1 MSFVQTGYKVFSKLE
16 EIFKRK
22 SFKTIFIAFS
32 SLILFFGVMNVYAQE
47 AETEVPKVKVNWDG
61 TKAFYNLASGT
72 DKDEDNMTSFSGV
85 SATNT
90 AWTILSTMAP
100 GLTDGGD
107 KIEGDSSIP
116 EDMRGGL
123 LGTADSFVNYAYSN
137 QPNINLVAHLGN
149 EWVPGYKESS
159 TGLYAAE
166 KQSGYQELMD
176 SGISN
181 IWAKFRDL
189 AYLFFV
195 VVMIV
200 IGFMIMF
207 RSKLGGQ
214 TLVSL
219 GNTIPNVIVGLILV
233 TFSFAIAGLVIDVG
247 GLITSFLA
255 SLFDGE
261 LVSIENIG
269 NLMKSVFTSGTIETS
284 SIVAGSGAGSIAL
297 GAGLGSLAA
306 AIGGSAVLAILGPAL
321 IGVGLIGLLLVLT
334 LLGIVFVGVIKLL
347 ITLYK
352 AYFGILLGVALG
364 PLQIM
369 IGSIPGQNHMTK
381 NWFLGIVRNVL
392 VFPVVFFIVNAPN
405 LLLGDKDIILN
416 FPEKLTYADPSSNG
430 IDINATS
437 GFLMFILRVFVIY
450 LAAQAPKYIEAF
462 IPNTSS
468 KAAGDA
474 GAAAKMSLSKIPLV
488 GALFK

>member
-1 MSFVQTGYKVFSKLE
+1 MSFVKTGYRIFSKLE

-22 SFKTIFIAFS
+22 SFKTVFIAIS
-32 SLILFFGVMNVYAQE
+32 SMILFFGVMNVFAQ
-47 AETEVPKVKVNWDG
+47 ETEVPKLNVDWKG
-61 TKAFYNLASGT
+61 MKAYYNLASGT

-90 AWTILSTMAP
+90 AWTILSTIAP
-100 GLTDGGD
+100 GLTEGGD
-107 KIEGDSSIP
+107 DIENDSSIP

-123 LGTADSFVNYAYSN
+123 LGAADRFVNYAYTN
-137 QPNINLVAHLGN
+137 QPSVNLVAHLGN
-149 EWVPGYKESS
+149 EWVPGYKESTS
-159 TGLYAAE
+159 GLYAAD
-166 KQSGYQELMD
+166 KQSGYDELMD

-214 TLVSL
+214 TLVTL
-219 GNTIPNVIVGLILV
+219 GNTIPNVIIGLILV

-247 GLITSFLA
+247 GLITNFLA
-255 SLFDGE
+255 SLFNGD

-269 NLMKSVFTSGTIETS
+269 NLMKAVFTSGTTKTTG
-284 SIVAGSGAGSIAL
+284 IVAGSGGIAAL
-297 GAGLGSLAA
+297 GGWGIGAFVTTFGGPAILATLGS
-306 AIGGSAVLAILGPAL
+306 AL
-321 IGVGLIGLLLVLT
+321 VRVGLVGILLVLA
-334 LLGIVFVGVIKLL
+334 LLGIVLVGVIKLL

-352 AYFGILLGVALG
+352 AYFGILLGVAIG

-369 IGSIPGQNHMTK
+369 IGTIPGQNHMTM
-381 NWFLGIVRNVL
+381 NWLLGIVRNVL

-405 LLLGDKDIILN
+405 LLLGDGDIILN
-416 FPEKLTYADPSSNG
+416 FPEKLTYADPNSTG
-430 IDINATS
+430 MDINATS
-437 GFLMFILRVFVIY
+437 GFFIFILRVFAIY

-468 KAAGDA
+468 RAAGDA

-488 GALFK
+488 GGLFK

>member
-22 SFKTIFIAFS
+22 SFKTVFIAIS
-32 SLILFFGVMNVYAQE
+32 SMVLFFGVMNVFAQE
-47 AETEVPKVKVNWDG
+47 AEVPKINVNWEG

-72 DKDEDNMTSFSGV
+72 DEKEDNMTSFSGV

-90 AWTILSTMAP
+90 AWTVLSTVAP
-100 GLTDGGD
+100 QLTVGAD
-107 KIEGDSSIP
+107 KIEGNTSIP

-123 LGTADSFVNYAYSN
+123 LGTADRFVYYAYQN
-137 QPNINLVAHLGN
+137 QPNVNLVAHLGN
-149 EWVPGYKESS
+149 EWVPGYKESTS
-159 TGLYAAE
+159 GLYAAD
-166 KQSGYQELMD
+166 KQSGYEELMD

-214 TLVSL
+214 TLVTL

-255 SLFDGE
+255 SLFDGK
-261 LVSIENIG
+261 LASIEDVWH
-269 NLMKSVFTSGTIETS
+269 LMKSVFGNNNILT
-284 SIVAGSGAGSIAL
+284 AGSGGVLGISGAGLLVSAL
-297 GAGLGSLAA
+297 GATT
-306 AIGGSAVLAILGPAL
+306 AIGLIASFGAILAG
-321 IGVGLIGLLLVLT
+321 IGLIGLLL
-334 LLGIVFVGVIKLL
+334 LLAVVGIVFVGIIKLL

-369 IGSIPGQNHMTK
+369 IGTIPGQNHMTK
-381 NWFLGIVRNVL
+381 NWLLGILRNVL

-405 LLLGDKDIILN
+405 LLLGNGDIDLSL
-416 FPEKLTYADPSSNG
+416 PEKLTFADPTDSVTNLPVTGG
-430 IDINATS
+430 IM
-437 GFLMFILRVFVIY
+437 MFMLRVFVIF

-462 IPNTSS
+462 IPNTSG
-468 KAAGDA
+468 KGAQDA
-474 GAAAKMSLSKIPLV
+474 GNAAKESLSKIPLV
-488 GALFK
+488 GGLFK

>member
-1 MSFVQTGYKVFSKLE
+1 MSFVKTVYSIFSKLE

-22 SFKTIFIAFS
+22 SFKTVFIAIS
-32 SLILFFGVMNVYAQE
+32 SMVLFFGVMNVFAQ
-47 AETEVPKVKVNWDG
+47 ETEVPKINVNWDG
-61 TKAFYNLASGT
+61 MKAFYNLASGT
-72 DKDEDNMTSFSGV
+72 DKKEDNMTSFSGI

-90 AWTILSTMAP
+90 AWTILTTMAP
-100 GLTDGGD
+100 ALTKGGD
-107 KIEGDSSIP
+107 DIENDSSIP

-123 LGTADSFVNYAYSN
+123 LGTADSFVNYAYTN
-137 QPNINLVAHLGN
+137 QPNVNLVAHLGN
-149 EWVPGYKESS
+149 EWVPGYKEST

-166 KQSGYQELMD
+166 KQSGYDELMD

-233 TFSFAIAGLVIDVG
+233 TFSFAIAGLVIDIG
-247 GLITSFLA
+247 GLITNFLA
-255 SLFDGE
+255 SIFKGD
-261 LVSIENIG
+261 LVSIENVG
-269 NLMKSVFTSGTIETS
+269 NLMKSVFGNNDVLT
-284 SIVAGSGAGSIAL
+284 AGSAGAGISSFLGASLSAL
-297 GAGLGSLAA
+297 GTTA
-306 AIGGSAVLAILGPAL
+306 AIGVVSALGTFFAF
-321 IGVGLIGLLLVLT
+321 VGLIGILLLLA

-352 AYFGILLGVALG
+352 AYFGILLGVAIG

-369 IGSIPGQNHMTK
+369 MGTIPGQNHMTM
-381 NWFLGIVRNVL
+381 NWLLGIVRNVL

-405 LLLGDKDIILN
+405 LLMGEGDILLSL
-416 FPEKLTYADPSSNG
+416 PEKLTYADPADSVTNLPITG
-430 IDINATS
+430 AILL
-437 GFLMFILRVFVIY
+437 FVLRVFVIY

>member
-1 MSFVQTGYKVFSKLE
+1 MSFVKTGYRIFSKLE

-32 SLILFFGVMNVYAQE
+32 SVILFFGVMNVYAQE
-47 AETEVPKVKVNWDG
+47 AETEVPKIKVNWDG
-61 TKAFYNLASGT
+61 TKALYNLASET
-72 DKDEDNMTSFSGV
+72 EKDEDNMTSFSGL

-100 GLTDGGD
+100 QLTGGADEIDGD
-107 KIEGDSSIP
+107 ESIP
-116 EDMRGGL
+116 VDMRSGL
-123 LGTADSFVNYAYSN
+123 LGTADSFINYAYTN
-137 QPNINLVAHLGN
+137 QPNVNLVAHLGN
-149 EWVPGYKESS
+149 EWVPGYKESN

-166 KQSGYQELMD
+166 KQSGYDELMD

-195 VVMIV
+195 VVMII

-214 TLVSL
+214 TLVTL

-233 TFSFAIAGLVIDVG
+233 TFSFAIAGLVIDIG
-247 GLITSFLA
+247 GLVTNFLA

-269 NLMKSVFTSGTIETS
+269 NLMKSVFGNSD
-284 SIVAGSGAGSIAL
+284 VLKKGSI
-297 GAGLGSLAA
+297 GVISV
-306 AIGGSAVLAILGPAL
+306 SVLGPVTAAL
-321 IGVGLIGLLLVLT
+321 LGLSFLGPLGVGIGLVGLLLLLA
-334 LLGIVFVGVIKLL
+334 LLGVVFVGVIKLL

-352 AYFGILLGVALG
+352 AYFGILLGVAIG

-369 IGSIPGQNHMTK
+369 IGAIPGRNHMTM
-381 NWFLGIVRNVL
+381 NWLLGIVRNVL

-405 LLLGDKDIILN
+405 LLLGDGDIILN
-416 FPEKLTYADPSSNG
+416 FPEKLTYADPNSTG
-430 IDINATS
+430 MDINATS
-437 GFLMFILRVFVIY
+437 GFLTFVLRVLVIY

-468 KAAGDA
+468 KATGDA
-474 GAAAKMSLSKIPLV
+474 GAAAKMSLAKIPLV
-488 GALFK
+488 GGLFK

>member
-1 MSFVQTGYKVFSKLE
+1 MSFVQTGYRVFSELE
-16 EIFKRK
+16 EILKRK

-47 AETEVPKVKVNWDG
+47 AEVPKINVNWEG

-72 DKDEDNMTSFSGV
+72 DKKEDNMTSFSGV

-90 AWTILSTMAP
+90 AWTILSTLAP
-100 GLTDGGD
+100 QLTEGADE
-107 KIEGDSSIP
+107 IEGDASIP

-123 LGTADSFVNYAYSN
+123 LGTADKFVNYAYTN
-137 QPNINLVAHLGN
+137 QPNVNLIAHLGN
-149 EWVPGYKESS
+149 EWVPGYKEST

-166 KQSGYQELMD
+166 KQSGYDELMD

-181 IWAKFRDL
+181 IWVKFRDL

-233 TFSFAIAGLVIDVG
+233 TFSFAIAGLVIDIG

-255 SLFDGE
+255 SIFKGE
-261 LVSIENIG
+261 LVSIENVG
-269 NLMKSVFTSGTIETS
+269 NLMKSVFTPGVSWVTGGVGVTGLGT
-284 SIVAGSGAGSIAL
+284 VAGVAIFGTLASTLGVAL
-297 GAGLGSLAA
+297 AGAGLILILLA
-306 AIGGSAVLAILGPAL
+306 LA
-321 IGVGLIGLLLVLT
+321 
-334 LLGIVFVGVIKLL
+334 LLGVVFVGVIKLL

-369 IGSIPGQNHMTK
+369 IGTIPGQNHMTM
-381 NWFLGIVRNVL
+381 NWLLGIVRNVL

-416 FPEKLTYADPSSNG
+416 FPEKLTYADPNSTG
-430 IDINATS
+430 MDITATS
-437 GFLMFILRVFVIY
+437 GFLIFILRVFVIY

-462 IPNTSS
+462 IPNTSG
-468 KAAGDA
+468 KGAQDA
-474 GAAAKMSLSKIPLV
+474 GNAAKESLSKIPLV
-488 GALFK
+488 GGLFK

>member
-1 MSFVQTGYKVFSKLE
+1 MSFVKTGYRIFSKLE

-22 SFKTIFIAFS
+22 SFKTVFIAIS
-32 SLILFFGVMNVYAQE
+32 SMILFFGVMNVFAQ
-47 AETEVPKVKVNWDG
+47 ETEVPKLNVDWKG
-61 TKAFYNLASGT
+61 MKAYYNLASGT

-90 AWTILSTMAP
+90 AWTILSTIAP
-100 GLTDGGD
+100 GLTEGGD
-107 KIEGDSSIP
+107 DIENDSSIP

-123 LGTADSFVNYAYSN
+123 LGAADRFVNYAYTN
-137 QPNINLVAHLGN
+137 QPSVNLVAHLGN
-149 EWVPGYKESS
+149 EWVPGYKESTS
-159 TGLYAAE
+159 GLYAAD
-166 KQSGYQELMD
+166 KQSGYDELMD

-214 TLVSL
+214 TLVTL
-219 GNTIPNVIVGLILV
+219 GNTIPNVIIGLILV
-233 TFSFAIAGLVIDVG
+233 TFSFAIAGLIIDVG

-255 SLFDGE
+255 SLFDGK
-261 LVSIENIG
+261 LASIEDIG
-269 NLMKSVFTSGTIETS
+269 HLMQSIFTPETMETGKKVTGFGLLGSIGVGTIGTLLGA
-284 SIVAGSGAGSIAL
+284 SILPFVA
-297 GAGLGSLAA
+297 GAGLIAL
-306 AIGGSAVLAILGPAL
+306 LLILVL
-321 IGVGLIGLLLVLT
+321 IGV
-334 LLGIVFVGVIKLL
+334 VFVGVVKLL

-369 IGSIPGQNHMTK
+369 IGTIPGQNHMTM
-381 NWFLGIVRNVL
+381 NWLLGIVRNVL

-405 LLLGDKDIILN
+405 LLLGSGDIILN
-416 FPEKLTYADPSSNG
+416 FPEKLTYADPNSTG
-430 IDINATS
+430 MDINATS
-437 GFLMFILRVFVIY
+437 GFLIFILRVFAIY

-462 IPNTSS
+462 IPSTSS

-488 GALFK
+488 GGLFK

>member
-1 MSFVQTGYKVFSKLE
+1 MSFVKTGYRVFFKLE

-22 SFKTIFIAFS
+22 SFKTVFIAIS
-32 SLILFFGVMNVYAQE
+32 SMVLFFGVMNVYAQE
-47 AETEVPKVKVNWDG
+47 TKVPKINVNWDG
-61 TKAFYNLASGT
+61 MKAFYNLASGT
-72 DKDEDNMTSFSGV
+72 DKEEDNMTSFSGV

-90 AWTILSTMAP
+90 AWTILSTIAP
-100 GLTDGGD
+100 GLTEGGD
-107 KIEGDSSIP
+107 DIENDSSIP

-123 LGTADSFVNYAYSN
+123 LGAADRFVNYAYTN
-137 QPNINLVAHLGN
+137 QPSVNLVAHLGN
-149 EWVPGYKESS
+149 EWVPGYKESTS
-159 TGLYAAE
+159 GLYAAD
-166 KQSGYQELMD
+166 KQSGYDELMD

-214 TLVSL
+214 TLVTL
-219 GNTIPNVIVGLILV
+219 GNTIPNVIIGLILV
-233 TFSFAIAGLVIDVG
+233 TFSFAIAGLIIDVG
-247 GLITSFLA
+247 GLITNFLA
-255 SLFDGE
+255 SLFDGK
-261 LVSIENIG
+261 LASIEDVWH
-269 NLMKSVFTSGTIETS
+269 LMKSVFGNSNILT
-284 SIVAGSGAGSIAL
+284 AGSVGVIGFSGAGGLVSAL
-297 GAGLGSLAA
+297 GATT
-306 AIGGSAVLAILGPAL
+306 AIGLLASFGTILAG
-321 IGVGLIGLLLVLT
+321 IGLVGLILLLAVV
-334 LLGIVFVGVIKLL
+334 GIVFVGIIKLL

-369 IGSIPGQNHMTK
+369 IGTIPGQNHMTK
-381 NWFLGIVRNVL
+381 NWLLGILRNVL

-405 LLLGDKDIILN
+405 LLLGNGDIDLSL
-416 FPEKLTYADPSSNG
+416 PEKLTFADPTDSVTNVPVTGG
-430 IDINATS
+430 II
-437 GFLMFILRVFVIY
+437 MFVLRVFVIF

-488 GALFK
+488 GGLFK

>member
-1 MSFVQTGYKVFSKLE
+1 MSFVNTGYRVFSRLE
-16 EIFKRK
+16 EISKRK
-22 SFKTIFIAFS
+22 SFKTIFVAISSMVLFS
-32 SLILFFGVMNVYAQE
+32 GVMNVYAQE
-47 AETEVPKVKVNWDG
+47 SEVPKINVDWEG
-61 TKAFYNLASGT
+61 MKAYYNLASGT
-72 DKDEDNMTSFSGV
+72 KKEEDNMTSFSGV

-100 GLTDGGD
+100 SLTEGGED
-107 KIEGDSSIP
+107 IEGDSSIP

-123 LGTADSFVNYAYSN
+123 LGAADSFVNYAYTN
-137 QPNINLVAHLGN
+137 QPSVNLVAHLGN
-149 EWVPGYKESS
+149 EWVPGYKEST

-166 KQSGYQELMD
+166 KQSGYDELMD
-176 SGISN
+176 SGITN

-233 TFSFAIAGLVIDVG
+233 TFSFAIAGLVIDIG
-247 GLITSFLA
+247 GLITNFLA
-255 SLFDGE
+255 SLFNGD
-261 LVSIENIG
+261 LVSIENVG
-269 NLMKSVFTSGTIETS
+269 NLMKSVFTSDATKVS

-297 GAGLGSLAA
+297 GAGLGSIAT

-321 IGVGLIGLLLVLT
+321 VGVGLIGILLILA
-334 LLGIVFVGVIKLL
+334 LLGIVFVGIIKLL

-352 AYFGILLGVALG
+352 AYFGILLGVAIG

-369 IGSIPGQNHMTK
+369 IGTIPGQNHMTM
-381 NWFLGIVRNVL
+381 NWLLGIVRNVL
-392 VFPVVFFIVNAPN
+392 VFPVVFFIVNAPS
-405 LLLGDKDIILN
+405 LLIGDGDIILN
-416 FPEKLTYADPSSNG
+416 FPEKLTYADPNSTG
-430 IDINATS
+430 MDINASS
-437 GFLMFILRVFVIY
+437 GFLIFVLKVFAIY

-462 IPNTSS
+462 IPNTSG

-474 GAAAKMSLSKIPLV
+474 GAAAQMSLSKIPLV

>member
-1 MSFVQTGYKVFSKLE
+1 MSFVKTGYSIFSKLE

-22 SFKTIFIAFS
+22 SFKTVFIAIS
-32 SLILFFGVMNVYAQE
+32 SMLLFFGVMNVFAQE
-47 AETEVPKVKVNWDG
+47 TEIQKLDVNWKG
-61 TKAFYNLASGT
+61 VKAFYNLASGT
-72 DKDEDNMTSFSGV
+72 KKDEDNMTSFSGI

-90 AWTILSTMAP
+90 AWTILTTMAP
-100 GLTDGGD
+100 ALTKGGED
-107 KIEGDSSIP
+107 IEADPSIP

-123 LGTADSFVNYAYSN
+123 LGTADRFVNYAYTN
-137 QPNINLVAHLGN
+137 QPNVNLVAHLGN
-149 EWVPGYKESS
+149 EWVPGYKEGT

-166 KQSGYQELMD
+166 KQSGYDELMD

-233 TFSFAIAGLVIDVG
+233 TFSFAIAGLVIDIG
-247 GLITSFLA
+247 GLITNFLA
-255 SLFDGE
+255 SLFQGD
-261 LVSIENIG
+261 LVSIENVG
-269 NLMKSVFTSGTIETS
+269 NLMKSVFTSGTIKT
-284 SIVAGSGAGSIAL
+284 AGIIATGGGVVAL
-297 GAGLGSLAA
+297 GGWGVGSLATV
-306 AIGGSAVLAILGPAL
+306 IGGSAILAILGPVL
-321 IGVGLIGLLLVLT
+321 VGVGLIGFLLILAV
-334 LLGIVFVGVIKLL
+334 LGIVFVAVIKLL

-352 AYFGILLGVALG
+352 AYFGILLGVAIG

-369 IGSIPGQNHMTK
+369 MGTIPGQNHMTM
-381 NWFLGIVRNVL
+381 NWLLGIVRNVL

-405 LLLGDKDIILN
+405 LLMGNGDINLN
-416 FPEKLTYADPSSNG
+416 FPEKLTYADPDSTGMN
-430 IDINATS
+430 IEAT
-437 GFLMFILRVFVIY
+437 GAFFIFVLRVFVIF

>member
-1 MSFVQTGYKVFSKLE
+1 MSFVKTGYSIFTKLE

-22 SFKTIFIAFS
+22 SFKTVFIAIS
-32 SLILFFGVMNVYAQE
+32 SIILFFGVMNVFAQ
-47 AETEVPKVKVNWDG
+47 ETEVPKLNVNWEG
-61 TKAFYNLASGT
+61 MKAYYNLASGT
-72 DKDEDNMTSFSGV
+72 KKDEDNMTSFAGV

-100 GLTDGGD
+100 NLTEGGKD
-107 KIEGDSSIP
+107 IEGDSSIP

-123 LGTADSFVNYAYSN
+123 LGTADSFVNYAYTN
-137 QPNINLVAHLGN
+137 QPNVNLVAHLGN
-149 EWVPGYKESS
+149 EWVPGYKESTS
-159 TGLYAAE
+159 GLYAAE
-166 KQSGYQELMD
+166 KKQSGYDELMD

-181 IWAKFRDL
+181 IWARFRDL

-219 GNTIPNVIVGLILV
+219 GNTIPNVIIGLILV
-233 TFSFAIAGLVIDVG
+233 TFSFAIAGVVIDIG
-247 GLITSFLA
+247 GLITNFLA
-255 SLFDGE
+255 SIFKGD
-261 LVSIENIG
+261 LVSIENVG
-269 NLMKSVFTSGTIETS
+269 NLMKSVFTSGTTEVS
-284 SIVAGSGAGSIAL
+284 GIVAASGAGSIAL
-297 GAGLGSLAA
+297 GAGLGSLAT
-306 AIGGSAVLAILGPAL
+306 AIGGSAVLAILGPAF
-321 IGVGLIGLLLVLT
+321 GFVGLIGILLVLA

-352 AYFGILLGVALG
+352 AYFGILLGVAIG

-369 IGSIPGQNHMTK
+369 MGTIPGQNHMTM
-381 NWFLGIVRNVL
+381 NWLLGIVRNVL

-405 LLLGDKDIILN
+405 LLIGEGDIILN
-416 FPEKLTYADPSSNG
+416 FPEKLTYADPNSTG
-430 IDINATS
+430 MDINATS
-437 GFLMFILRVFVIY
+437 GFLIFVLKVFVIY

-468 KAAGDA
+468 KATGDA

>member
-1 MSFVQTGYKVFSKLE
+1 MSFVKTGYRVFSKLE

-22 SFKTIFIAFS
+22 SFKTVFIAIS
-32 SLILFFGVMNVYAQE
+32 SMILFFGVMNVFAQ
-47 AETEVPKVKVNWDG
+47 ETEVPKLNVDWKG
-61 TKAFYNLASGT
+61 MKAYYNLASGT

-100 GLTDGGD
+100 GLTEGGD
-107 KIEGDSSIP
+107 EIQKGESIP
-116 EDMRGGL
+116 ADMQGGL
-123 LGTADSFVNYAYSN
+123 LGTADKFVNYAYTN
-137 QPNINLVAHLGN
+137 QPNVNLVAHLGN
-149 EWVPGYKESS
+149 EWVPGYKESTS
-159 TGLYAAE
+159 GLYAAD
-166 KQSGYQELMD
+166 KQSGYDELMD

-214 TLVSL
+214 TLVTL
-219 GNTIPNVIVGLILV
+219 GNTIPNVIIGLILV
-233 TFSFAIAGLVIDVG
+233 TFSFAIAGFIIDVG
-247 GLITSFLA
+247 GLITNFLA
-255 SLFDGE
+255 SLFNGD

-269 NLMKSVFTSGTIETS
+269 NLMKSVFTSDTKKVSG
-284 SIVAGSGAGSIAL
+284 IVAGSGGIAAL
-297 GAGLGSLAA
+297 GGWGLGSLAT
-306 AIGGSAVLAILGPAL
+306 AIGGSAVLAILGPAFV
-321 IGVGLIGLLLVLT
+321 GVGLIAILLVLA

-352 AYFGILLGVALG
+352 AYFGILLGVAIG

-369 IGSIPGQNHMTK
+369 IGTIPGQNHMTM
-381 NWFLGIVRNVL
+381 NWLLGIVRNVL

-405 LLLGDKDIILN
+405 LLLGNGDIILN
-416 FPEKLTYADPSSNG
+416 FPEKLTYADPNSTG
-430 IDINATS
+430 MDINATS
-437 GFLMFILRVFVIY
+437 GFLIFILRVFAIY

-462 IPNTSS
+462 IPSTSS

-488 GALFK
+488 GGLFK

>member
-1 MSFVQTGYKVFSKLE
+1 MSFVNTGYRVFSRLE
-16 EIFKRK
+16 EISKRK
-22 SFKTIFIAFS
+22 SFKTIFVAIS
-32 SLILFFGVMNVYAQE
+32 SMVLFFGVMNVYAQE
-47 AETEVPKVKVNWDG
+47 SEVPKINVDWEG
-61 TKAFYNLASGT
+61 MKAYYNLASGT
-72 DKDEDNMTSFSGV
+72 KKEEDNMTSFSGV

-100 GLTDGGD
+100 SLTEGGED
-107 KIEGDSSIP
+107 IEGDSSIP

-123 LGTADSFVNYAYSN
+123 LGAADSFVNYAYTN
-137 QPNINLVAHLGN
+137 QPSVNLVAHLGN
-149 EWVPGYKESS
+149 EWVPGYKEST

-166 KQSGYQELMD
+166 KQSGYDELMD
-176 SGISN
+176 SGITN

-233 TFSFAIAGLVIDVG
+233 TFSFAIAGLVIDIG
-247 GLITSFLA
+247 GLITNFLA
-255 SLFDGE
+255 SLFNGD
-261 LVSIENIG
+261 LVSIENVG
-269 NLMKSVFTSGTIETS
+269 NLMKSVFTSDATKVS

-297 GAGLGSLAA
+297 GAGLGSIAT

-321 IGVGLIGLLLVLT
+321 VGVGLIGILLILA
-334 LLGIVFVGVIKLL
+334 LLGIVFVGIIKLL

-352 AYFGILLGVALG
+352 AYFGILLGVAIG

-369 IGSIPGQNHMTK
+369 IGTIPGQNHMTM
-381 NWFLGIVRNVL
+381 NWLLGIVRNVL
-392 VFPVVFFIVNAPN
+392 VFPVVFFIVNAPS
-405 LLLGDKDIILN
+405 LLIGDGDIILN
-416 FPEKLTYADPSSNG
+416 FPEKLTYADPNSTG
-430 IDINATS
+430 MDINASS
-437 GFLMFILRVFVIY
+437 GFLIFVLKVFAIY

-462 IPNTSS
+462 IPNTSG

-474 GAAAKMSLSKIPLV
+474 GAAAQMSLSKIPLV

>member
-1 MSFVQTGYKVFSKLE
+1 MSFVKTGYSIFSKLE

-22 SFKTIFIAFS
+22 SFKTVFIAIS
-32 SLILFFGVMNVYAQE
+32 SMVLFFGVMNVFAQ
-47 AETEVPKVKVNWDG
+47 ETEVPKINVNWDG
-61 TKAFYNLASGT
+61 MKAFYNLASGT
-72 DKDEDNMTSFSGV
+72 DKKEDNMTSFSGI

-90 AWTILSTMAP
+90 AWTILTTMAP
-100 GLTDGGD
+100 ALTKGGD
-107 KIEGDSSIP
+107 DIENDSSIP

-123 LGTADSFVNYAYSN
+123 LGTADSFVNYAYTN
-137 QPNINLVAHLGN
+137 QPNVNLVAHLGN
-149 EWVPGYKESS
+149 EWVPGYKEGT

-166 KQSGYQELMD
+166 KQSGYDELMD

-233 TFSFAIAGLVIDVG
+233 TFSFAIAGLVIDIG
-247 GLITSFLA
+247 GLITNFLA
-255 SLFDGE
+255 SLFKGD
-261 LVSIENIG
+261 LVSIENVG
-269 NLMKSVFTSGTIETS
+269 NLMKSVFGNNDVLT
-284 SIVAGSGAGSIAL
+284 AGSAGAGISSFLGASLSAL
-297 GAGLGSLAA
+297 GTTA
-306 AIGGSAVLAILGPAL
+306 AIGVVSALGTFFAF
-321 IGVGLIGLLLVLT
+321 VGLIGILLLLA

-352 AYFGILLGVALG
+352 AYFGILLGVAIG

-369 IGSIPGQNHMTK
+369 MGTIPGQNHMTM
-381 NWFLGIVRNVL
+381 NWLLGIVRNVL

-405 LLLGDKDIILN
+405 LLMGNGDILLSL
-416 FPEKLTYADPSSNG
+416 PEKLTYADPADSVTNLPITG
-430 IDINATS
+430 AILL
-437 GFLMFILRVFVIY
+437 FVLRVFVIY

>member
-1 MSFVQTGYKVFSKLE
+1 MSFVKTGYRIFSKLE

-22 SFKTIFIAFS
+22 SFKTVFVAIS
-32 SLILFFGVMNVYAQE
+32 SMVLFFGVMNVYAQE
-47 AETEVPKVKVNWDG
+47 TEIPKINVNWDG
-61 TKAFYNLASGT
+61 MKAFYNLASGT

-100 GLTDGGD
+100 GLTEGGD
-107 KIEGDSSIP
+107 KIQEEGSGVP
-116 EDMRGGL
+116 EDMQGGL
-123 LGTADSFVNYAYSN
+123 LGTADRFVNYAYTN
-137 QPNINLVAHLGN
+137 QPNVNLVAHLGN
-149 EWVPGYKESS
+149 EWVPGYKEST
-159 TGLYAAE
+159 TGLYAAD
-166 KQSGYQELMD
+166 KQSGHEELMD

-219 GNTIPNVIVGLILV
+219 GNTIPNVIIGLILV
-233 TFSFAIAGLVIDVG
+233 TFSFAIAGLIIDVG
-247 GLITSFLA
+247 GLITNFLA
-255 SLFDGE
+255 SIFKGE
-261 LVSIENIG
+261 LVSIENVG
-269 NLMKSVFTSGTIETS
+269 NLMKSVFTSGTAETTG
-284 SIVAGSGAGSIAL
+284 IIAGSGGVAAL
-297 GAGLGSLAA
+297 GGWGLGALAT

-321 IGVGLIGLLLVLT
+321 VGVGLIAILLVLA

-369 IGSIPGQNHMTK
+369 MGTIPGQNHMTM
-381 NWFLGIVRNVL
+381 NWLLGIVRNVL

-405 LLLGDKDIILN
+405 LLLGDGDIILN
-416 FPEKLTYADPSSNG
+416 FPEKLTYADPNSTG
-430 IDINATS
+430 MDINATS
-437 GFLMFILRVFVIY
+437 GFLIFVLRVFVIY

-488 GALFK
+488 GGLFK